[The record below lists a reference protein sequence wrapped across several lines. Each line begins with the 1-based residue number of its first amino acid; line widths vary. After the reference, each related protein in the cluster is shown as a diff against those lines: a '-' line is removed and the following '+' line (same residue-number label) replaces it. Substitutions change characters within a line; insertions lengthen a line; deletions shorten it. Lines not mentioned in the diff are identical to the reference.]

1 MNQRTKVAEFETR
14 MLDINGLCAYVGLGK
29 TNAMDF
35 GMKCGA
41 KRKMGKRT
49 LYDKRII
56 DKALDELEEV

>member
-1 MNQRTKVAEFETR
+1 MYHREKVAELETR
-14 MLDINGLCAYVGLGK
+14 MMDTEALMAYIGMGR
-29 TNAMDF
+29 TRASEF
-35 GMKCGA
+35 GAKCGA